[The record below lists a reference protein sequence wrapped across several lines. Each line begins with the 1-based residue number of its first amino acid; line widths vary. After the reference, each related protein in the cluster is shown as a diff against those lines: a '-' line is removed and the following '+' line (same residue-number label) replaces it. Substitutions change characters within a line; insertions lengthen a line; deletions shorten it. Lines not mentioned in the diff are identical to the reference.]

1 MTLVKLGLATLGLIL
16 LWTAL
21 VATAT
26 VEGWGRR
33 PLAPAGDARAFLD
46 AAIALVDAQ
55 QRGNAVLALLEDG
68 AVFGEHSASVGD
80 PVDRDTVFQVASLS
94 KWITAWGVLALVEDG
109 RLDLDAPVGRRLA
122 RWKLPESPFDL
133 DGVTPRRL
141 LSHTAGLTDG
151 LGYLGF
157 EPGTPLQTLAQSLT
171 RAADAMPGRSG
182 EVRVGYAP
190 GRGFQYSG
198 GGYTLLQLLI
208 EEVTG
213 EPFEAY
219 MQRTVL
225 QPLGMTRST
234 FEWTPDRGS
243 RLATSYD
250 GDSRPA
256 PHYRFT
262 ALAAASLYTTVSDL
276 TRFLQ
281 AQLPGPDGA
290 PVGRG
295 VLSPET
301 VRQMWRPQASR
312 LGREIW
318 GLGAVLYAPNGR
330 GGFVVGHDGMN
341 APAVYTTARLDPDA
355 RDGIV
360 VLETGTPLL
369 APQLGN
375 EWVLWKTGET
385 DVTALVMRAPGAIRT
400 FAYGSLAIVAG
411 ALVLGWRIRRR
422 R

>member
-1 MTLVKLGLATLGLIL
+1 MALIKLGLATLGLIL
-16 LWTAL
+16 LWAAL
-21 VATAT
+21 VTAAT

-33 PLAPAGDARAFLD
+33 PLAPRGDARAFLD
-46 AAIALVDAQ
+46 AASALVDAQ

-68 AVFGEHSASVGD
+68 AVFGEHSVSVGD

-109 RLDLDAPVGRRLA
+109 RLDLDAPVGRLLT
-122 RWKLPESPFDL
+122 RWKLPESGFDL

-157 EPGTPLQTLAQSLT
+157 APGAPLQTLEQSLT

-234 FEWTPDRGS
+234 FEWTPDRGP
-243 RLATSYD
+243 RLATFYD
-250 GDSRPA
+250 GGSQPA

-262 ALAAASLYTTVSDL
+262 ALAAASLYTTLSDL

-281 AQLPGPDGA
+281 AQLPGADGA

-295 VLSPET
+295 VLAPET

-312 LGREIW
+312 LGRAIW
-318 GLGAVLYAPNGR
+318 GLGVVLYAPNGR

-341 APAVYTTARLDPDA
+341 GPAIYTTARLDPDGG
-355 RDGIV
+355 DGIV
-360 VLETGTPLL
+360 VLETGTPRL
-369 APQLGN
+369 APQLGG

-385 DVTALVMRAPGAIRT
+385 DVVTLVTRAPGALRT

-411 ALVLGWRIRRR
+411 ALVLGWRIRRSR
-422 R
+422 